1 MSSINSGIWDTHVHV
16 LNPVQFPFK
25 SSRTYTPE
33 VASLDQLI
41 SSSPATNFLL
51 VQASV
56 EDGPDAILHHLDL
69 ARRTY
74 PDREFR
80 AEIEVGDDD
89 DDFDGDDD
97 QKLKDLHSRG
107 VRALRLHGVVGI
119 STSTTVDD
127 PTSYIQSRFK
137 RLAKIAARTGWYI
150 SAMCPLTTW
159 LALGDW
165 LLSDPAM
172 QGCKIVIEHNA
183 CFDAER
189 SLDSYPEFDVLLDLL
204 ERGKGR
210 LYVKLCGIN
219 RLHKGD
225 RLMAAI
231 PPGVIAIACRV
242 PDSVVWGSDWPHV
255 QYELGDLCD
264 RYTPVAGRRVDL
276 GCELGMLNEALPVDI
291 RGKLMVDNP
300 RMLFK

>member
-159 LALGDW
+159 LALEIGSFPIRRCRGARS
-165 LLSDPAM
+165 LLSIMPALM
-172 QGCKIVIEHNA
+172 RSGRWILTLSSMACWICWREGRGGCMLSFVGLI
-183 CFDAER
+183 
-189 SLDSYPEFDVLLDLL
+189 
-204 ERGKGR
+204 
-210 LYVKLCGIN
+210 
-219 RLHKGD
+219 
-225 RLMAAI
+225 
-231 PPGVIAIACRV
+231 
-242 PDSVVWGSDWPHV
+242 
-255 QYELGDLCD
+255 
-264 RYTPVAGRRVDL
+264 
-276 GCELGMLNEALPVDI
+276 GCI
-291 RGKLMVDNP
+291 REID
-300 RMLFK
+300 